1 MLRRILTLLRQ
12 DLTNAA
18 RDNILLYMMVGPL
31 VLVVGTRLF
40 LPSLDRST
48 MTFAVQEG
56 VPAEVVARLEAHGTV
71 ERLSSAQAV
80 RARVARN
87 DDVPGLVLAAGE
99 NGEGEETPPLQLVLE
114 GDEAEGPEALQRL
127 VAQIIAG
134 GRVAE
139 HVVTAR
145 SGTRSLV
152 TEYAAIIWI
161 MIEALLASVVMAF
174 NIVEDKETRAVQA
187 LGVSPLSL
195 AEMTAA
201 RGLFAALLGLALVVP
216 STFIL
221 LGPAV
226 NYGRLVAGYAM
237 CVGLAILSG
246 YVIGGL
252 ADSQLKAIGVLKFY
266 MAIYLTL
273 PIVTIVAPPSWH
285 VLWYPLPNYWMWVV
299 FERLFIGQVGRV
311 GFWGAGLICLAS
323 SAAAAAALSPWL
335 RRQLRFR

>member
-1 MLRRILTLLRQ
+1 MLRRICALLRQ
-12 DLTNAA
+12 DLTNAL

-31 VLVVGTRLF
+31 LLVVGTKLF

-56 VPAEVVARLEAHGTV
+56 VPAEVVARLQAHGTV
-71 ERLSSAQAV
+71 ERLASEEAV

-87 DDVPGLVLAAGE
+87 DDVPGLVLAADAGAV
-99 NGEGEETPPLQLVLE
+99 TAPLQLVLE
-114 GDEAEGPEALQRL
+114 GDEAEGPEAMQRL
-127 VAQIIAG
+127 VAQIVAG
-134 GRVAE
+134 TPVAE

-145 SGTRSLV
+145 AGSRSLV
-152 TEYAAIIWI
+152 TQYAAIIWI
-161 MIEALLASVVMAF
+161 MLETLLAAMVMAF
-174 NIVEDKETRAVQA
+174 NIVEDKETGAVQA

-195 AEMTAA
+195 VEMTVA

-216 STFIL
+216 TGLIL
-221 LGPAV
+221 LGSAL
-226 NYGRLVAGYAM
+226 NYNLLLAGYGM
-237 CVGLAILSG
+237 CMGLAILSG

-273 PIVTIVAPPSWH
+273 PIITVVVPRSWH
-285 VLWYPLPNYWMWVV
+285 ILWYPLPNYWMWVV
-299 FERLFIGQVGRV
+299 FESLFIGQVGRV

-323 SAAAAAALSPWL
+323 SVAGAAALAPWL